1 MSNSAVL
8 AAEVV
13 TKDYRVGAGTLPVL
27 RGVSLDVRPGEVL
40 AVVGRSGVGKSTL
53 LHILGILDAPTSG
66 RVLYKGEDLAA
77 ASPSRRAEVRNR
89 EFGFVFQFYH
99 LLPEF
104 TALENVLM
112 PALVGAGPLAW
123 LSRRRAARDRAG
135 DLLRQVGLEGRAR
148 HRPSQLSGGEQQ
160 RVAIA
165 RALMNEPAILFCDEP
180 TGNLDSATAKE
191 IMALLF
197 ELNAGRRQ
205 TCVLVTHDETVA
217 RECHRVARMVD
228 GRVAEVVAG
237 RLRTG

>member
-1 MSNSAVL
+1 MSEGLLSAE
-8 AAEVV
+8 AV
-13 TKDYRVGAGTLPVL
+13 TKDYRVGAGPLPVL

-66 RVLYKGEDLAA
+66 KVLYKGEDLSSAPPA
-77 ASPSRRAEVRNR
+77 RRAAVRNR

-123 LSRRRAARDRAG
+123 LSRRRGARARAG

-148 HRPSQLSGGEQQ
+148 HRPNQLSGGEQQ

-191 IMALLF
+191 IMDLIF
-197 ELNAGRRQ
+197 KLNAERRQ

-217 RECHRVARMVD
+217 RECHRIARMVD

-237 RLRTG
+237 RVKAP